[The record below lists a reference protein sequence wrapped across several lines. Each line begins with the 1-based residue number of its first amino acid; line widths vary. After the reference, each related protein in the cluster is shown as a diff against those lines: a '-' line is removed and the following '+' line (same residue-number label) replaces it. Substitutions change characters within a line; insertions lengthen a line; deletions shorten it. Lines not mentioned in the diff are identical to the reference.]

1 MERGGEGLRVAWR
14 VPGAGASVSA
24 CPGLG
29 YPAPLRAA
37 SAARGRVLEEGVVKV
52 IVDYD
57 LCEANAVCMDVC
69 PEVFK
74 VDEDDNLHILMEEI
88 PEELRPKVEEAVRLC
103 PRQALRIE

>member
-1 MERGGEGLRVAWR
+1 M
-14 VPGAGASVSA
+14 
-24 CPGLG
+24 
-29 YPAPLRAA
+29 
-37 SAARGRVLEEGVVKV
+37 KV

-74 VDEDDNLHILMEEI
+74 VDEDDNLHILMDDI
-88 PEELRPKVEEAVRLC
+88 PEDLRSKVEEAVRLC